1 MMMPLFQRFSGVSR
15 TARNL
20 FSTTPFSNWCS
31 TTLIGVAVCA
41 GGVVQAQQS
50 AFTSPADRDAAARSA
65 YARGDTSRVNSSL
78 TEAVRTNPFDPVALN
93 NLAVNYAASGDY
105 QNAVALLERAQRIAP
120 NRVDI
125 VNNLANLKA
134 WMVQDSQFAVGT
146 RGSPQAL
153 NFPRAEDTPPELPP
167 LWAGP
172 PPTYPQAAAA
182 APAQPVQPSIRPP
195 VVTYQAAPSYA
206 QPAYAAQPTAPA
218 PPVAYQQAPGYA
230 PPSPTSVAASGSQAP
245 ATAYVK
251 ASKPA
256 MTTRPEYVARAST
269 PRQTMIT
276 ERAIDNISKK
286 RKRPQALDCPVP

>member
-1 MMMPLFQRFSGVSR
+1 MMTPLSKRFPGVTQ
-15 TARNL
+15 TAQL
-20 FSTTPFSNWCS
+20 SFATTSFSNWCLA
-31 TTLIGVAVCA
+31 TLFGLAVGVSGA
-41 GGVVQAQQS
+41 VQAQQS

-146 RGSPQAL
+146 RGTPQAL

-172 PPTYPQAAAA
+172 TPSYPQAPAA
-182 APAQPVQPSIRPP
+182 APAQAVQPSVRPP

-206 QPAYAAQPTAPA
+206 QPANAAQPIAPA
-218 PPVAYQQAPGYA
+218 PQVTYQQVQPAYTP
-230 PPSPTSVAASGSQAP
+230 AAAAAP
-245 ATAYVK
+245 ALQTPAAAYVK

-256 MTTRPEYVARAST
+256 MTTRPDYVARAST
-269 PRQTMIT
+269 PRQTVIT

>member
-1 MMMPLFQRFSGVSR
+1 MMKPLFQRFTGVTR
-15 TARNL
+15 TAQTS
-20 FSTTPFSNWCS
+20 FSDWCLE
-31 TTLIGVAVCA
+31 TLVVIVVCA
-41 GGVVQAQQS
+41 GEAVQAQQS
-50 AFTSPADRDAAARSA
+50 AFTSPADRDAVARSA

-125 VNNLANLKA
+125 VSNLANLKA
-134 WMVQDSQFAVGT
+134 WMMQDSQFAAGT
-146 RGSPQAL
+146 RGTPQAL

-172 PPTYPQAAAA
+172 TPTYPQAAAA
-182 APAQPVQPSIRPP
+182 AAAPVQPVQPSVRPP

-206 QPAYAAQPTAPA
+206 QPAHAMQSSAPA
-218 PPVAYQQAPGYA
+218 PQAAYQQAPSYTPAPASAREPGLQA
-230 PPSPTSVAASGSQAP
+230 PPA
-245 ATAYVK
+245 AYVK
-251 ASKPA
+251 ASRPA
-256 MTTRPEYVARAST
+256 VTRHEYVARAST
-269 PRQTMIT
+269 ARQTMIT
-276 ERAIDNISKK
+276 ERAVDTISKK

>member
-1 MMMPLFQRFSGVSR
+1 MMKPLFHRFSGATR
-15 TARNL
+15 TIQRL

-31 TTLIGVAVCA
+31 ATLISVAMCA
-41 GGVVQAQQS
+41 GGAAQAQQS

-65 YARGDTSRVNSSL
+65 YARGDTARVNSSL

-120 NRVDI
+120 NRIDI

-134 WMVQDSQFAVGT
+134 WMMQDSQFAVGT
-146 RGSPQAL
+146 RGTPQAL

-167 LWAGP
+167 LWASP
-172 PPTYPQAAAA
+172 TPTYPQATVA
-182 APAQPVQPSIRPP
+182 APAQPVQPSVHPP
-195 VVTYQAAPSYA
+195 VVTYQAAPGHVQQS
-206 QPAYAAQPTAPA
+206 APA
-218 PPVAYQQAPGYA
+218 PQVSYQQAPSYKPA
-230 PPSPTSVAASGSQAP
+230 PASAADLGLQAP
-245 ATAYVK
+245 AAAQVK
-251 ASKPA
+251 TSKP
-256 MTTRPEYVARAST
+256 TTIRREYVARAST

-276 ERAIDNISKK
+276 ERAVDTISKK